1 MSKRNDKDAAAQPAV
16 PWLVTVMV
24 WLMRVV
30 VGGTFVFSGMVK
42 AIDPWGTYYKI
53 QEYLLTWGCDS
64 LLSFALVGAFALAA
78 LETLVGVALLL
89 GAYRRGAP
97 IVAAVMLLVL
107 TPITLWLAVTNAVPD
122 CGCFGDA
129 LILSNWATFGKNLLL
144 LMGVAFLFLFGRQ
157 VRGLYGPAV
166 QWAVMA
172 LTFVL
177 TMAIATVGY
186 FTQPMIDFRPYP
198 VGTVLQ
204 APATIGEDDYTFV
217 YEKDG
222 EQREFTIDE
231 VPDDESGWT
240 FVERRPA
247 HRDST
252 AAPTTPNIAATDNGS
267 DVTDEILND
276 GNRQLLLLFPDLK
289 DVSIAYT
296 FNINEL
302 TDYARRHGAAVYALT
317 SATDGDIAE
326 WTDIS
331 MANYPMLVSDDSEI
345 KMIARGNPAVVYVK
359 DRTIMWKRTLGSI
372 STDRIHDPTLN
383 LDTLSKDLNPKGHL
397 RNWLWLY
404 ALAMLAL
411 LVINRAPQ
419 LLWNLLPHNRNKVK
433 QTDSSEDSEPLD
445 EESSADDGEP
455 DDEEAPAEEPE
466 EKQEKKEET
475 NNQ

>member
-1 MSKRNDKDAAAQPAV
+1 MSKRNDNDAAAQPVV

-53 QEYLLTWGCDS
+53 QEYLLTWGWDS
-64 LLSFALVGAFALAA
+64 MVSFALVGAFALAV
-78 LETLVGVALLL
+78 LETLLGVALLL

-97 IVAAVMLLVL
+97 IVAAVMLMVL

-129 LILSNWATFGKNLLL
+129 LILSNWATFGKNVLLL
-144 LMGVAFLFLFGRQ
+144 LGVVFLFLFGRR

-204 APATIGEDDYTFV
+204 APATVGEDDYTFV

-222 EQREFTIDE
+222 EQQEFTIDE
-231 VPDDESGWT
+231 VPDDESGWN

-252 AAPTTPNIAATDNGS
+252 ASAVTPNIAITDQGS

-276 GNRQLLLLFPDLK
+276 GNSQLLLLFPDLK

-302 TDYARRHGAAVYALT
+302 ADYARRHGAAVYALT
-317 SATDGDIAE
+317 SASDGDIAE
-326 WTDIS
+326 WADIS
-331 MANYPMLVSDDSEI
+331 MADYPLLVSDDSEI

-359 DRTIMWKRTLGSI
+359 DHTIKWKRTLGSI
-372 STDRIHDPTLN
+372 STDRIHDATLN
-383 LDTLSKDLNPKGHL
+383 LDTLSNDLDPHGSL

-419 LLWNLLPHNRNKVK
+419 LLWNLLPRNRAKAKKAASAEGTEGEQAADEADEQPVASEEVPAG
-433 QTDSSEDSEPLD
+433 DS
-445 EESSADDGEP
+445 
-455 DDEEAPAEEPE
+455 E

-475 NNQ
+475 KNQ